1 MNIIVRTYGGHY
13 VTRPDTTWEKDNEDF
28 FPPDFTDSFEWTPV
42 VFARICKPGRSVGER
57 FVRRYYDRVGYGV
70 LLYPADHIG
79 EGPEQYAEALT
90 LDHTSFL
97 PDPKMSIE
105 EANGKSFSVLMDG
118 ELLLDSTEV
127 PAGVLIDN
135 AVCEATKRLYIRT
148 GDIIAVELA
157 GRAPLCTRA
166 EGNREISGNV
176 GDGVAL
182 SFRIRF
188 V

>member
-1 MNIIVRTYGGHY
+1 M
-13 VTRPDTTWEKDNEDF
+13 TRPDTTWEKDNEDF
-28 FPPDFTDSFEWTPV
+28 FPPDFTERFEWTPV
-42 VFARICKPGRSVGER
+42 VFARVCKPGRSVGGR

-79 EGPEQYAEALT
+79 DGPEEYAEALT

-105 EANGKSFSVLMDG
+105 DASGKTFSVSMDG
-118 ELLLDSTEV
+118 ELLFDSAAV
-127 PAGVLIDN
+127 PAGGLIDN

-148 GDIIAVELA
+148 GDLIAVELA
-157 GRAPLCTRA
+157 GRMPLCTRA
-166 EGNREISGNV
+166 EGNREISGIV
-176 GDGVAL
+176 GSDTAM